1 MSSSREGVPP
11 PPAPIQLGSP
21 KPPPRFTRTPS
32 TYTTGS
38 FAWVRLAVARIRI
51 CAPSPV
57 SPPLGSTETEGS
69 RAASCSDRLVTG
81 ALRSVEASM
90 VVTVLPSLRFSVSAP
105 APVTT
110 IAAPQMRAEA
120 ILRSGDVISTS
131 LGMGTACPIAAGTK
145 VALTACP
152 WCDDT
157 QPQQV
162 LRLQHGWPGGPD
174 APMYWRLP
182 SPSS

>member
-1 MSSSREGVPP
+1 M
-11 PPAPIQLGSP
+11 
-21 KPPPRFTRTPS
+21 KTWTPS
-32 TYTTGS
+32 T
-38 FAWVRLAVARIRI
+38 AR
-51 CAPSPV
+51 PV
-57 SPPLGSTETEGS
+57 SASVTLARMVPVPW
-69 RAASCSDRLVTG
+69 AAMAGTP
-81 ALRSVEASM
+81 
-90 VVTVLPSLRFSVSAP
+90 TH
-105 APVTT
+105 TT

-182 SPSS
+182 PPPSPTPAPTPPPPPPPNPHTHSLATSPLLPTLPGDSPPPSEP

>member
-1 MSSSREGVPP
+1 M
-11 PPAPIQLGSP
+11 
-21 KPPPRFTRTPS
+21 KTWTPS
-32 TYTTGS
+32 T
-38 FAWVRLAVARIRI
+38 AR
-51 CAPSPV
+51 PV
-57 SPPLGSTETEGS
+57 SASVTLPRMVPVPW
-69 RAASCSDRLVTG
+69 AAMAGTP
-81 ALRSVEASM
+81 
-90 VVTVLPSLRFSVSAP
+90 TH
-105 APVTT
+105 TT

-174 APMYWRLP
+174 APMYWRLAP
-182 SPSS
+182 PASRARAATSPPHPPPNRHRQAVATRPLRGP

>member
-1 MSSSREGVPP
+1 MKTWTP
-11 PPAPIQLGSP
+11 
-21 KPPPRFTRTPS
+21 FT
-32 TYTTGS
+32 
-38 FAWVRLAVARIRI
+38 AR
-51 CAPSPV
+51 PV
-57 SPPLGSTETEGS
+57 SASVTLPRMVPVPW
-69 RAASCSDRLVTG
+69 AAMAGTP
-81 ALRSVEASM
+81 
-90 VVTVLPSLRFSVSAP
+90 TH
-105 APVTT
+105 TT

-174 APMYWRLP
+174 APTYWRVSAPPLPPPAPPPPPPPPPPHHPP
-182 SPSS
+182 SPATTPFLCTIRG

>member
-1 MSSSREGVPP
+1 PALPFSASGTLPRMVPVP
-11 PPAPIQLGSP
+11 WAAMAG
-21 KPPPRFTRTPS
+21 TP
-32 TYTTGS
+32 TH
-38 FAWVRLAVARIRI
+38 A
-51 CAPSPV
+51 
-57 SPPLGSTETEGS
+57 
-69 RAASCSDRLVTG
+69 
-81 ALRSVEASM
+81 
-90 VVTVLPSLRFSVSAP
+90 
-105 APVTT
+105 T

-182 SPSS
+182 SPSSYGRGTTSPPRRTPTSHCQYAANCAF